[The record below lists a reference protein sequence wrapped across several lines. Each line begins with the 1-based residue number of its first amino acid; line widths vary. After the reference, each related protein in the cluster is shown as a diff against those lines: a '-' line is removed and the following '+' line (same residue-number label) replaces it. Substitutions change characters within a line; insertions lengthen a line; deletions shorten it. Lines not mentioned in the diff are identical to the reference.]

1 MTRPPLPS
9 IGRDPTPGDVQETKQ
24 LARRIDALAT
34 DFGTTVSEL
43 TGISAGDWKGKT
55 ARSFSDHVDE
65 DLTPL
70 FKKAHKSFDKAA
82 RALKKWAHELQDFQ
96 DETDRLE
103 AAAKKAYEAEA
114 EEKAEDGKGGKGK
127 KGADPDGKA
136 GGAKPSGEDGLDVQ
150 GCMDWLHDL
159 DERYAAAAKRIAA
172 ELDKAG
178 DIAPDEPGLFD
189 KIGNA
194 FKSAADWVKDH
205 ADLIKLVGDLLS
217 DLSGILGF
225 LAIITMPFE
234 PLGLIFGAA
243 ALVTT
248 GLALGAHGLA
258 MAAGADVSWATMG
271 LDAVGLLPGIGAF
284 GKGAKVAD
292 LATAT
297 ARAAKL
303 GKGFKAVELST
314 TKIPFA
320 LGGAAEG
327 LTGGLRLGNKVVLGG
342 TAENMGMVFHES
354 SGLMSRMA
362 GISQAGYREG
372 QFIGSKGWN
381 MLPFRH
387 ADPEGMR
394 AMVVDAGMKIAPKGL
409 SIPQHVGEALHP
421 GDSFHQSAE
430 GR

>member
-1 MTRPPLPS
+1 MTRPPLPN

-24 LARRIDALAT
+24 LARKIDALAT

-114 EEKAEDGKGGKGK
+114 KEKAEDGKHAKDK
-127 KGADPDGKA
+127 KGADTAGKGDA
-136 GGAKPSGEDGLDVQ
+136 EPAADDGLDVQ

-159 DERYAAAAKRIAA
+159 DERYAAAAKRIAE

-258 MAAGADVSWATMG
+258 MAAGADVGWATLG

-303 GKGFKAVELST
+303 GKGFKA
-314 TKIPFA
+314 TKLATSKVPFA
-320 LGGAAEG
+320 FGKAAEG
-327 LTGGLRLGNKVVLGG
+327 LEGGLRLGNKVVLGG
-342 TAENMGMVFHES
+342 TAKNMGLVFHES

-372 QFIGSKGWN
+372 QFLGSKGWN
-381 MLPFRH
+381 MLPFGGH
-387 ADPEGMR
+387 VNPEGALAR
-394 AMVVDAGMKIAPKGL
+394 GIDAGMKIAPKGL

-421 GDSFHQSAE
+421 GDSFHESA
-430 GR
+430 GAH

>member
-1 MTRPPLPS
+1 MTRPPLPN

-24 LARRIDALAT
+24 LARKIDALAT

-114 EEKAEDGKGGKGK
+114 KEKAEDGKHAKDK
-127 KGADPDGKA
+127 KGADTAGKGDA
-136 GGAKPSGEDGLDVQ
+136 EPAADDGLDVQ

-159 DERYAAAAKRIAA
+159 DERYAAAAKRIAE

-217 DLSGILGF
+217 DLTAILGL
-225 LAIITMPFE
+225 LAILTLPFE
-234 PLGLIFGAA
+234 PLGAIFGTA
-243 ALVTT
+243 ALITG
-248 GLALGAHGLA
+248 GLALGAHSLA
-258 MAAGADVSWATMG
+258 KLAGADVSWTTLG
-271 LDAVGLLPGIGAF
+271 LDAVGLLPGLGLF
-284 GKGAKVAD
+284 SKGAKVAKTGRA
-292 LATAT
+292 LTRTAKT
-297 ARAAKL
+297 F
-303 GKGFKAVELST
+303 GKGFQGTRIAEAKNLLAMGDLAKKVEGGVGL
-314 TKIPFA
+314 
-320 LGGAAEG
+320 LG
-327 LTGGLRLGNKVVLGG
+327 RRVVLGG
-342 TAENMGMVFHES
+342 TAKNFGLIANEG
-354 SGLMSRMA
+354 SGALSRMA
-362 GISQAGYREG
+362 GLSQAGYHEG
-372 QFIGSKGWN
+372 QWLGT
-381 MLPFRH
+381 
-387 ADPEGMR
+387 
-394 AMVVDAGMKIAPKGL
+394 KGL
-409 SIPQHVGEALHP
+409 KMISGGKLDLNPLGAGIALDAAGKIGPKISTIQQHAGELINP
-421 GDSFHQSAE
+421 GDRFASSH
-430 GR
+430 